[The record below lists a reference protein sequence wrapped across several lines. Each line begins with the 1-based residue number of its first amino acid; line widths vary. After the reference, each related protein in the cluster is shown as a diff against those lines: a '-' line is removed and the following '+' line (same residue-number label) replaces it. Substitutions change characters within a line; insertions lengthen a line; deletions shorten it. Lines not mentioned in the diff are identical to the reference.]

1 MKNAINQKLKNKT
14 SAVSR
19 FCLVSGALQPCSAEA
34 IIAAEAG
41 QGNPTRPATIPVGAS
56 ASDTAKDLRQ
66 ARASPRPSDC
76 QFRENRQAVHQNAA
90 TVTVHPSK
98 NKTGLMV

>member
-1 MKNAINQKLKNKT
+1 MNQKLRNKK

-19 FCLVSGALQPCSAEA
+19 FCFVSGALQPASAVA
-34 IIAAEAG
+34 TIAAEAG

-56 ASDTAKDLRQ
+56 ASETASDLRQ

-76 QFRENRQAVHQNAA
+76 QLRESRQTAHQKAAIVTAHPRKNRTFHM
-90 TVTVHPSK
+90 T
-98 NKTGLMV
+98 